1 LRPIQIKPF
10 LFNVLTEQFV
20 KSLIRSIGFYK
31 PNGSNRFFIGLVQE
45 GIGVI
50 FERLTTLFSD
60 RSNRQRKRL
69 INLVIKTL
77 DAIAAKF

>member
-1 LRPIQIKPF
+1 
-10 LFNVLTEQFV
+10 LTEQFV
-20 KSLIRSIGFYK
+20 KSLIWSIGFYK